1 MRTYRKE
8 IETTALGKEVLIL
21 ADDSAFPIHRWGNPT
36 FGTGLLAARN
46 PTERELEAKGDEL
59 VALFSSKDLPV
70 DLPEIDHPAGVA
82 FFESLTHEG
91 VMGLPL
97 FERPKVHA
105 ITVLSPHLWMLGH
118 PADGDFTPDSMVVK
132 TFWGAQF
139 ATGGSSKFAKDGDGW
154 IDRSDLD
161 QGRMVPIH
169 WMELEARYPEVYERI
184 EAYLAE
190 HGHVA
195 PPRLCSA
202 ETRERL
208 ADILDARVAAP
219 TP

>member
-1 MRTYRKE
+1 MRTYRTE
-8 IETTALGKEVLIL
+8 IETNVLGKEVLIL
-21 ADDSAFPIHRWGNPT
+21 ADDSAFPIHRWGNPS
-36 FGTGLLAARN
+36 FGTGLLATRN
-46 PTERELEAKGDEL
+46 PTEEELLRKGAEF
-59 VALFSSKDLPV
+59 VSIFSGKDLPV
-70 DLPEIDHPAGVA
+70 GLPEIDHPAGVA
-82 FFESLTHEG
+82 FFESVTHEG

-105 ITVLSPHLWMLGH
+105 ITVLSPHLWMLGC
-118 PADGDFTPDSMVVK
+118 PADSDFTPKDMVVK

-139 ATGGSSKFAKDGDGW
+139 ATGEVSKFAKDGDGW

-161 QGRMVPIH
+161 RGTLRPIH
-169 WMELEARYPEVYERI
+169 WMELETRYPDVYDRI

-195 PPRLCSA
+195 LPSRCTA
-202 ETRERL
+202 TTRERL
-208 ADILDARVAAP
+208 ADILADRFVAP